1 MEGYVKIY
9 RSISEWRWYQDPAVA
24 HLFIH
29 LLIKANY
36 TDTEWHDITI
46 RRGQLISSRKS
57 LSKETG
63 LTEKVIRRCIKALR
77 KTGEITVDS
86 TTQYSLI
93 TIVKYSEYQG
103 ETTKM
108 GQAEANERPTLGQ
121 RKATNKEREKQRK
134 EEVSSPYPPQGGTNS
149 GKEQTYGVLLA
160 VPEVS
165 ISQADSTIPKGY
177 EKFTFSFVSEHF
189 KEAFYKWLDY
199 KNSEWGFRYKNERSV
214 RTCYNNLI
222 RLSDNDFQKAML
234 IVEQSIGNGWKG
246 LFKYKNTNYDTY
258 DNNGYR
264 SREDLFNS
272 AVRIIGE
279 LRSEGKKTLSD
290 IPVV

>member
-1 MEGYVKIY
+1 MEGYVKIF
-9 RSISEWRWYQDPAVA
+9 RSILEWRWFQDPAVA
-24 HLFIH
+24 HLF
-29 LLIKANY
+29 LYFLIKANY

-46 RRGQLISSRKS
+46 RRGQLVSSRKS
-57 LSKETG
+57 LTKETG
-63 LTEKVIRRCIKALR
+63 LTEKVIRRGMKALI
-77 KTGEITVDS
+77 KTGEITVEP
-86 TTQYSLI
+86 TTQYTLI

-103 ETTKM
+103 ETTRM

-121 RKATNKEREKQRK
+121 RKTTNKEREKQRK
-134 EEVSSPYPPQGGTNS
+134 EELSSPYPTQGVTNS
-149 GKEQTYGVLLA
+149 GKEQTCSVILS

-165 ISQADSTIPKGY
+165 ILHANTTIPKDY
-177 EKFTFSFVSEHF
+177 EKINFSFVAENY

-199 KNSEWGFRYKNERSV
+199 KNSEWRFRYKDERSV
-214 RTCYNNLI
+214 RTCYDNLI
-222 RLSDNDFQKAML
+222 RLSDNDPQKATL

-246 LFKYKNTNYDTY
+246 LFQLKNNNYGTD